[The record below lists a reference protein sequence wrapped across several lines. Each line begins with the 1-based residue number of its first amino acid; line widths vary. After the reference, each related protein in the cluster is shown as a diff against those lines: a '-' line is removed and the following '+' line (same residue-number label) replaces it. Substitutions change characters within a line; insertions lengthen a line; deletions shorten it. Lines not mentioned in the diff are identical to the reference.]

1 MTQLVRSILETNGWT
16 YLLNNWVAL
25 YMTLLDLLTY
35 ICNTYRWLYLQYNY
49 LALYMTTDR
58 FYMKLIDDPV
68 IDKTGSPYDRTEGCP
83 VFDPT
88 ALSYIIHTTRLPYT
102 WRLDFFNIQN
112 IITAQTDGA
121 KYVFHKYDKL
131 KKKWR
136 FKTARKHAVCW

>member
-1 MTQLVRSILETNGWT
+1 
-16 YLLNNWVAL
+16 
-25 YMTLLDLLTY
+25 MTLLDLLTY

-102 WRLDFFNIQN
+102 
-112 IITAQTDGA
+112 
-121 KYVFHKYDKL
+121 
-131 KKKWR
+131 
-136 FKTARKHAVCW
+136 

>member
-1 MTQLVRSILETNGWT
+1 
-16 YLLNNWVAL
+16 
-25 YMTLLDLLTY
+25 
-35 ICNTYRWLYLQYNY
+35 
-49 LALYMTTDR
+49 MTTDR

-88 ALSYIIHTTRLPYT
+88 ALSYIIHTTR
-102 WRLDFFNIQN
+102 RLDFFNIQN

-131 KKKWR
+131 KKKMNI
-136 FKTARKHAVCW
+136 